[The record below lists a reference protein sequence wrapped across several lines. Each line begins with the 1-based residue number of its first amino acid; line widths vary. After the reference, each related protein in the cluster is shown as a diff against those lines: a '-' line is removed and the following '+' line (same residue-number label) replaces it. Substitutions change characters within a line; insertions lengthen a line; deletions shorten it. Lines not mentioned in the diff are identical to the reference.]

1 MTERP
6 LAALAAPIPT
16 ARPPAGTAT
25 AGVLLV
31 VVLALGGCGDG
42 GLAGGLR
49 AAGIAGKPDE
59 FMVLPTRPLEMPANL
74 AALPPPTPGQPSRV
88 DYQPIPEAI
97 AGLSGRP
104 GAPGNADGAALVAA
118 AGPRDPS
125 VRAELAVEDAE
136 WRRTHHGRLF
146 ERLTAR
152 DKEALVY
159 RPMVLDAPFE
169 FERMRASGVGVPAA
183 SPQSLEQ

>member
-1 MTERP
+1 
-6 LAALAAPIPT
+6 LAAPAARSTT
-16 ARPPAGTAT
+16 ARPLVGTAT
-25 AGVLLV
+25 AGMLLAAAV
-31 VVLALGGCGDG
+31 ALAGCGDG

-49 AAGIAGKPDE
+49 AAGVAGKPDE

-74 AALPPPTPGQPSRV
+74 AALPPPTPGRPNRV

-104 GAPGNADGAALVAA
+104 GAAGNADGSALVAV

-125 VRAELAVEDAE
+125 VRAELAAEDAE
-136 WRRTHHGRLF
+136 WRRTHRGRLL

-152 DKEALVY
+152 DREALVY
-159 RPMVLDAPFE
+159 RPMVLDAPLE

-183 SPQSLEQ
+183 SPEALDE